1 MMDCFESFGVTCEV
15 LGTTTHEARFVLK
28 DGGDTILNKEVA
40 ALRDTWEATS
50 FELERLQ
57 ANPKC
62 VTEEQAGLAGRK
74 GMNFE
79 VNFSVEETNPAL
91 LTATEK
97 PRVAGVRQEGSNGDR
112 EMVAAFHLAGFS
124 VTDVVMSDLADQ
136 RISLDDFR
144 GAAFVGGFSYADVL
158 DSAKGWAGTI
168 RHREQLRDQFTKFF
182 ERDDTFSLG
191 VCNGCQ
197 LLALLGVVPFAQ
209 DELSGVEQPRFVHN
223 ESGRY
228 ESRFVT
234 VKLAE
239 TPSIMLKGMTGSRL
253 GVWVAHGEGRAF
265 FPDDAVLERVKSSGL
280 AAMYYV
286 DEEGEPTSA
295 YPFNPNGSTGAI
307 AGLCSANGRHL
318 AVMPHPERTIRKW
331 QWPYMPD
338 DLKQD
343 LETSPW
349 MKMFQNARIWC
360 EDSTK

>member
-97 PRVAGVRQEGSNGDR
+97 PRVAVVRQEGSNGDR

-223 ESGRY
+223 ER
-228 ESRFVT
+228 
-234 VKLAE
+234 
-239 TPSIMLKGMTGSRL
+239 
-253 GVWVAHGEGRAF
+253 
-265 FPDDAVLERVKSSGL
+265 
-280 AAMYYV
+280 
-286 DEEGEPTSA
+286 
-295 YPFNPNGSTGAI
+295 
-307 AGLCSANGRHL
+307 
-318 AVMPHPERTIRKW
+318 
-331 QWPYMPD
+331 
-338 DLKQD
+338 
-343 LETSPW
+343 
-349 MKMFQNARIWC
+349 
-360 EDSTK
+360 